1 MDHGVLIG
9 DIVTHWHRLN
19 PDRRRTVVFA
29 TNVAHSIHIKEEF
42 VRSDVKAEHIDG
54 KTPKDERDAILAR
67 LANGD
72 LELVSN
78 CMVLTEGWDMPSVQ
92 VCILARPTKSLG
104 LFRQMV
110 GKVLRPYPGKQHA
123 LIIDHAGATLLH
135 GRVEDPIHWWL
146 SPDLKA
152 HNETHAARGAMAST
166 QLLACTQCQAIR
178 TAGQACPECG
188 FLPKRQGEHQHF
200 HDADL
205 AELGRNGH
213 RQGNVITMEMKL
225 DWQRQLTA
233 IAHER
238 NRQPGWIAHSYKA
251 KFGVWPVNRSVAPME
266 PTQEVRSWVRSRDIA
281 WAKSQGR
288 AA

>member
-1 MDHGVLIG
+1 MPEVILAGQPMDMMRRVQVATVQTFSSRFIRGNRDLPPVDVIFIDECHHAPADTYRQIIDAYPDAKIIGMTATPCRKDGRGLGSIFDTLIECPQIEELIQLGFLVPTKVYAPYAPDLKGVKIRNGDFAEEQLAQLMDHGVLIG

-110 GKVLRPYPGKQHA
+110 RASPPA
-123 LIIDHAGATLLH
+123 LS
-135 GRVEDPIHWWL
+135 WQ
-146 SPDLKA
+146 
-152 HNETHAARGAMAST
+152 AARPDHRPCWRYTPTWSSRRPDPLVA
-166 QLLACTQCQAIR
+166 
-178 TAGQACPECG
+178 
-188 FLPKRQGEHQHF
+188 LPG
-200 HDADL
+200 
-205 AELGRNGH
+205 
-213 RQGNVITMEMKL
+213 
-225 DWQRQLTA
+225 
-233 IAHER
+233 
-238 NRQPGWIAHSYKA
+238 P
-251 KFGVWPVNRSVAPME
+251 
-266 PTQEVRSWVRSRDIA
+266 
-281 WAKSQGR
+281 
-288 AA
+288 